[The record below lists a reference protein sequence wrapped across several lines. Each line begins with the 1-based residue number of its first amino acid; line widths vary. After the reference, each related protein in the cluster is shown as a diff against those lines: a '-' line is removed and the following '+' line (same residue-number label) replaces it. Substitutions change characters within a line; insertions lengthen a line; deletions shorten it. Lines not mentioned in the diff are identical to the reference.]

1 MTQGERKTEPLTSPD
16 DITVLGDHI
25 FTAFQNGVGPQG
37 QPSLDGNDDSTVV
50 EFTPGGHVVHQWD
63 LHGKCDGITADT
75 QRGILIATIDEDANS
90 SVYTIRPGA
99 PKGDFMLTSQGDKE
113 QIFVLRK
120 GRLGSHL
127 AVLRLSQSVDDTAW
141 ARSPR
146 GKLYVANTGGGTID
160 VVTGPFRPGTV
171 FAAVTP
177 CDADNAP
184 ATCPAK
190 GFPPNYLGQL
200 NPWTGRIKRV
210 PAGGPA
216 FGPQGMVFIAP
227 HWNVTPG

>member
-1 MTQGERKTEPLTSPD
+1 LLRTASRTAKFAAAVSAALASLALAGPAFATPASGAGHQRSSP
-16 DITVLGDHI
+16 
-25 FTAFQNGVGPQG
+25 A
-37 QPSLDGNDDSTVV
+37 
-50 EFTPGGHVVHQWD
+50 
-63 LHGKCDGITADT
+63 
-75 QRGILIATIDEDANS
+75 
-90 SVYTIRPGA
+90 
-99 PKGDFMLTSQGDKE
+99 
-113 QIFVLRK
+113 
-120 GRLGSHL
+120 

-141 ARSPR
+141 ARSAH

-160 VVTGPFRPGTV
+160 VVTGPLRPGTV
-171 FAAVTP
+171 FVAVTP

-200 NPWTGRIKRV
+200 NPWTGHIQRV
-210 PAGGPA
+210 PVGGPV